1 VDHDADAAVPR
12 LGGESNVLGYGHDCI
27 VAAWQTPRVA
37 RLRSPSLDDVAAVLR
52 VLHARDMADLGAP
65 DFTLEDLL
73 DQWGTSD
80 FELRTDAVV
89 AVDASD
95 AIIGYAAL
103 LTFGALAVV
112 DPAREREGIG
122 SALLEWTERR
132 ARDGGLDVLRQWV
145 AGENAGGHDLLTRA
159 GYRQVRSYWRFA
171 RSLEPGLSEPSP
183 PAGITLDSVDVL
195 ADAHALHEANAN
207 AFATNADYEPESFE
221 AFRDRH
227 LRAHDFDASLSRVAR
242 RGETIVGFVLC
253 RRWASEGAGF
263 VDLLGVDPRERGRG
277 LGAMLLMCAFASFA
291 AAGLREAQLGVA
303 SDNLGALALYERVG
317 MAARQRA
324 DVLEKSV

>member
-1 VDHDADAAVPR
+1 
-12 LGGESNVLGYGHDCI
+12 
-27 VAAWQTPRVA
+27 
-37 RLRSPSLDDVAAVLR
+37 VLR

-73 DQWGTSD
+73 DQWRASD
-80 FELRTDAVV
+80 FELRSDAVV
-89 AVDASD
+89 AVDGAG
-95 AIIGYAAL
+95 AIIGYAVL
-103 LTFGALAVV
+103 VIFGALAVV

-132 ARDGGLDVLRQWV
+132 ARHAGVDVLRQWV

-159 GYRQVRSYWRFA
+159 GYRQVRSYWRLA
-171 RSLEPGLSEPSP
+171 RSLEPGYREPHPVSGVTVAP
-183 PAGITLDSVDVL
+183 IDPEVD
-195 ADAHALHEANAN
+195 ARALYEAHEA
-207 AFATNADYEPESFE
+207 AFATNADHEPGSFE

-227 LRAHDFDASLSRVAR
+227 LRAHDFDPTLSRVAR
-242 RGETIVGFVLC
+242 RGNRIVGFVLC

-263 VDLLGVDPRERGRG
+263 IDLLGVDPRERGRG

-303 SDNLGALALYERVG
+303 SDNPGALALYERVG
-317 MAARQRA
+317 MAQRYRT
-324 DVLEKSV
+324 DVLEKPV